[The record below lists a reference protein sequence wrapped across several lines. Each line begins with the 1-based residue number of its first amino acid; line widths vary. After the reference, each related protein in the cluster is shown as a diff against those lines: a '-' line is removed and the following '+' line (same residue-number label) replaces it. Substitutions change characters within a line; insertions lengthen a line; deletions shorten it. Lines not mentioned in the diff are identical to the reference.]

1 MFLLMRR
8 SPRFEPLL
16 PVCCHWPAIVL
27 SLPGKQVER
36 IDMLCAPDIVC
47 DSEQTCARI
56 LVNNS
61 PSMNW
66 LDTER
71 FMLHSMKDLEGY
83 TIGATDGVI
92 GHVKDFYFDDEAW
105 VIRYLVVETGA
116 WLSSRRVLIS
126 PIAINEPNWSEKSFP
141 AAITQEQV
149 KNSPN
154 IDTDKPV
161 SRQHEVT
168 YSGYYGY
175 PYYWGGG
182 GFWSNGVYPG
192 MMLSGV
198 GHGGQA
204 ESRTERARNSPIEG
218 ESEQRQQQDAH
229 LRSGNAITSYDIH
242 ATDGDIGHVQG
253 ILIDER
259 SWAIRYLIVNT
270 SNWWLGHQVLIAPQ
284 WIEGVSWE
292 DRRVS
297 VSLTRDAVRSSPAH
311 PPGTRT
317 ERDEET
323 RIHDHYGRPGYWARE
338 VQLQNPEFH
347 TIPSVS
353 PGAIGKTFDGVTK
366 DKHHEL

>member
-1 MFLLMRR
+1 
-8 SPRFEPLL
+8 
-16 PVCCHWPAIVL
+16 
-27 SLPGKQVER
+27 
-36 IDMLCAPDIVC
+36 
-47 DSEQTCARI
+47 
-56 LVNNS
+56 
-61 PSMNW
+61 
-66 LDTER
+66 
-71 FMLHSMKDLEGY
+71 MLHSMKDLEGY

-105 VIRYLVVETGA
+105 VIRYLVVQTGA

-126 PIAINEPNWSEKSFP
+126 PIAINDVNWSGRSLA

-149 KNSPN
+149 KSSPS

-161 SRQHEVT
+161 SRQHEIA

-182 GFWSNGVYPG
+182 GFWGNGMYPG
-192 MMLSGV
+192 MMLRGV
-198 GHGGQA
+198 GSDGPG
-204 ESRTERARNSPIEG
+204 ESPLVPGRNSPTVA
-218 ESEQRQQQDAH
+218 ESEAREHDDPH
-229 LRSGNAITSYDIH
+229 LRSGNAITKYDIH

-253 ILIDER
+253 LLVEER
-259 SWAIRYLIVNT
+259 TWAIRYLIVET

-284 WIEGVSWE
+284 WIEGVSWN
-292 DRRVS
+292 DRKVS

-311 PPGTRT
+311 TPWART

-338 VQLQNPEFH
+338 VGLQNPEFH

-353 PGAIGKTFDGVTK
+353 PGAIGRPSDSVIK
-366 DKHHEL
+366 DKHHAR